1 MMRKPIITRLAGVW
15 RRFRLYILVQV
26 VTLISTTALGMGW
39 PPQHLWRAVTA
50 GILVSVSMTLFV
62 WTRHPKDFEATLA
75 RLGRHAPWWPEVW
88 FAASFGGLAVLGL
101 FPHLPP
107 LRLITDLIGVPTGGW
122 VWGCG
127 LMLGS
132 LIVTLGFLFTLSP
145 ELRAI
150 GYSAVLFLMAGLAGI
165 GAPWGGDEL
174 FVMLGVA
181 CHIFFGMFVGW
192 EVAKQAQPGE
202 TVGVAI
208 VNIVRRGRGKHR
220 FGVPDEEWFKTCYE
234 ASKLLAEGFTW
245 EEVTSRLY
253 VKEKTL
259 RRWLEVYES
268 IRRDLHAGDP
278 PETVAQR
285 YNRSLPVLFRYLRR
299 LSER

>member
-26 VTLISTTALGMGW
+26 ITLISTTALGMGW
-39 PPQHLWRAVTA
+39 PPQHLWRAVAA

-62 WTRHPKDFEATLA
+62 WTRTTKDFEATFAWLD
-75 RLGRHAPWWPEVW
+75 RHAPWWPEVW
-88 FAASFGGLAVLGL
+88 FAASFGGLVVLGL
-101 FPHLPP
+101 SPHLPP

-122 VWGCG
+122 AWGYG
-127 LMLGS
+127 LVLGS
-132 LIVTLGFLFTLSP
+132 LIVMLGFRFTLSP
-145 ELRAI
+145 EQRAV

-165 GAPWGGDEL
+165 GAPWGADEL
-174 FVMLGVA
+174 FVMLGAA
-181 CHIFFGMFVGW
+181 CHIVFGMDLGW

-234 ASKLLAEGFTW
+234 ARKLLAEGFTW
-245 EEVTSRLY
+245 EEVTSRLE
-253 VKEKTL
+253 VSEKTL
-259 RRWLEVYES
+259 RRWLEVYDA
-268 IRRDLHAGDP
+268 IRRDLLAGDP
-278 PETVAQR
+278 PETIAQR
-285 YNRSLPVLFRYLRR
+285 YNRSPAVLNRYLRR